1 MNDIT
6 LDSKQFNQVEYSED
20 VSTTAQIE
28 KYLLDILGQDG
39 DVNTAKILHVINA
52 RSAEIL
58 SQLDY
63 VETALNNL

>member
-6 LDSKQFNQVEYSED
+6 LDSKQFNQVEYSEN
-20 VSTTAQIE
+20 VSTTSQIE

-63 VETALNNL
+63 VETALNKL